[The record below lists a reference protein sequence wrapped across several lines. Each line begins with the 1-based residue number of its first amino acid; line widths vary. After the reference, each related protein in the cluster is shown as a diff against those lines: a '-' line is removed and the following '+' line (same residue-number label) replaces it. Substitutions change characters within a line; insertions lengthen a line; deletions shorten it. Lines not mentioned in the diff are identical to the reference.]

1 MSETS
6 SLTGPLL
13 KMYKQ
18 AGVLAFRMPVG
29 KIQKGKYWI
38 QLCDEGTADILA
50 FPYGYTV
57 WVETKD
63 PDGTT
68 AKHRIESQNRFRE
81 RVEALGHRYLRVT
94 TIDEGLEV
102 LQRPALK

>member
-6 SLTGPLL
+6 TLTGPLL

-18 AGVLAFRMPVG
+18 AGALAFRMPVG

-38 QLCDEGTADILA
+38 QMCEEGTADILV
-50 FPYGYTV
+50 FPRSGPVT

-63 PDGTT
+63 PEGATKKSRKE
-68 AKHRIESQNRFRE
+68 AQEAFRQ
-81 RVEALGHRYLRVT
+81 RVEALGHRYILAK
-94 TIDEGLEV
+94 TIDEGMTA
-102 LQRPALK
+102 LQT